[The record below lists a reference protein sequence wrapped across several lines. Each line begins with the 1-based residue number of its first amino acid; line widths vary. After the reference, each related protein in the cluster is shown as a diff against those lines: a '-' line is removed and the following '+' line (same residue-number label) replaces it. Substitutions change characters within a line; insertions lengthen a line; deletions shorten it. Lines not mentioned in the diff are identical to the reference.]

1 MASPEFRF
9 ERSSSELTLKPTEDV
24 VKLTCLSK
32 LQLSAWKAKS
42 SNVVR
47 EEAKARVL
55 EQAHAS
61 VDPDADSWLVDV
73 AAEVDSQDWPQES
86 HPPHVTGG
94 GLGVLQQGGCYLP
107 VVTVDPGCDQ
117 NCLPPNLGYRTD
129 CGGRLAE
136 RQIIF
141 WPVTDSVNSGAQ
153 SYLGAMNGTG
163 VSQVATPSPGP
174 ETSPPRNHVDPIEPT
189 KHNGPYIRRPPNA
202 FMIFMRENREHVTAT
217 FKPKHSVEAHS
228 ILGHMWKSMT
238 SEQQHRYYLLAAEER
253 RKHEERHPNWSSKDN
268 YGRKVKS
275 KRTKVKA
282 G

>member
-1 MASPEFRF
+1 MEPSCVDVELECDIVLPTLQELLDDLSPAGETKVP
-9 ERSSSELTLKPTEDV
+9 SGGD
-24 VKLTCLSK
+24 
-32 LQLSAWKAKS
+32 QL
-42 SNVVR
+42 
-47 EEAKARVL
+47 
-55 EQAHAS
+55 AHTGGLAS
-61 VDPDADSWLVDV
+61 VG
-73 AAEVDSQDWPQES
+73 PQES

-163 VSQVATPSPGP
+163 VSQVTTPSPGP
-174 ETSPPRNHVDPIEPT
+174 ETSPPGNHVDPSEPT
-189 KHNGPYIRRPPNA
+189 KHNGPYIPRPPNA